1 MLKARRK
8 EPFQKGVTVPSTA
21 EKVSTGVVGR
31 SGNMEDS
38 RGLTS
43 SSFSRKVAVESRRK
57 EVTPVSLQRQ
67 SNLHKMVETKSS
79 GQVIGLKELIPN
91 TSCVPGTMPRSEN
104 VKTGDTW
111 RTTLP
116 CT

>member
-8 EPFQKGVTVPSTA
+8 ETFQKGVTVPSTA
-21 EKVSTGVVGR
+21 EKVSPGGVGR
-31 SGNMEDS
+31 SGNVKDS
-38 RGLTS
+38 SGLTT
-43 SSFSRKVAVESRRK
+43 SSFCRKVAVESRRK

-67 SNLHKMVETKSS
+67 SNLCKMVETKPS
-79 GQVIGLKELIPN
+79 GQVIGLKELVPN
-91 TSCVPGTMPRSEN
+91 TSWVPGTMPRSEN

-111 RTTLP
+111 RATLR